1 MDKKVMVDIYK
12 NSDETRDLSNHG
24 VTSRVTRTLLF
35 AEGISDNEIRRICE
49 EEGVDYKNALQIK
62 TNKFSFGT
70 YKHAVPVELK
80 DRWTQFGGCFAWTSN
95 APFARMLGEDVA
107 IPIMIHD
114 RFETED
120 MGGY

>member
-80 DRWTQFGGCFAWTSN
+80 DRMTQFGGCFAYTSN

-107 IPIMIHD
+107 QPIKIHD

-120 MGGY
+120 FGGY

>member
-1 MDKKVMVDIYK
+1 MDKKVMVYIYK
-12 NSDETRDLSNHG
+12 NNGEDCSNHG
-24 VTSRVTRTLLF
+24 VSSRVNETLLF

-80 DRWTQFGGCFAWTSN
+80 DRMTQFGGCFAWTSN
-95 APFARMLGEDVA
+95 APFARMLGEDV
-107 IPIMIHD
+107 PIMIHD

>member
-1 MDKKVMVDIYK
+1 MDKFVKVDILK
-12 NSDETRDLSNHG
+12 HSGEDCSNHG
-24 VTSRVTRTLLF
+24 VTSRVNETILF

-62 TNKFSFGT
+62 TKKFSFGT

-80 DRWTQFGGCFAWTSN
+80 DRFTQFGGCFAWTSN

-107 IPIMIHD
+107 IPIKIHD

>member
-1 MDKKVMVDIYK
+1 MDKKVMVYIYK
-12 NSDETRDLSNHG
+12 NNGEDNSNHG
-24 VTSRVTRTLLF
+24 VSSRVNETLLF
-35 AEGISDNEIRRICE
+35 AEGISDDEIRRICE

-62 TNKFSFGT
+62 TRKFSFGT

-80 DRWTQFGGCFAWTSN
+80 DRMTQFGGCFAWTSN